1 LHNLVVIFD
10 ERVYSVVTLQK
21 AAYRFINY
29 FACNFSLSEHQ
40 IQCEIES
47 TGNMTPEAFNAKV
60 HDFKKEVLDQHLRE
74 KIKAETDDI
83 RNLILSVAFSSTGL
97 QKVE

>member
-1 LHNLVVIFD
+1 
-10 ERVYSVVTLQK
+10 
-21 AAYRFINY
+21 
-29 FACNFSLSEHQ
+29 
-40 IQCEIES
+40 
-47 TGNMTPEAFNAKV
+47 MTPEAFNAKV